1 MARQLAEITV
11 IQALGRALRQ
21 FDDPR
26 IQAIVWKSLLGA
38 VAVFTVLGVV
48 LWFVAG
54 WMVSGLAH
62 WIDWVA
68 HFGTLI
74 LTVALSW
81 FLFPVA
87 VTAIVGFFL
96 ESVAS
101 AVEARYYPGR
111 PPARQQPFLAMIWS
125 GLRFALV
132 ALLLN
137 LLLLPAYLLLLIFP
151 PLYLLVFYSVNGYLL
166 GREYFELVAYR
177 RLEERAAD
185 ELRRACRGRVMLAGM
200 AMAFMLT
207 IPVFNLVAPIA
218 ATAFA
223 VHLFERLRIGRPEGR
238 VGGPAGGR
246 AIQQR
251 GL

>member
-1 MARQLAEITV
+1 MF
-11 IQALGRALRQ
+11 QALGKAVGQ

-26 IQAIVWKSLLGA
+26 IQAVVWKSLLGA
-38 VAVFTVLGVV
+38 LVIFGLLGFG
-48 LWFVAG
+48 LWFLAG
-54 WMVSGLAH
+54 WLVAGLAH
-62 WIDWVA
+62 WIDWLA
-68 HFGTLI
+68 HFGTLV

-87 VTAIVGFFL
+87 VTAVVGFFL
-96 ESVAS
+96 EAVAG
-101 AVEARYYPGR
+101 AVESRHYPGR
-111 PPARQQPFLAMIWS
+111 QPARQQAFLAMVRS
-125 GLRFALV
+125 SLRFACV

-137 LLLLPAYLLLLIFP
+137 LILLPAYLLLLLFP

-185 ELRRACRGRVMLAGM
+185 DLRRSYRGRVMLAGVV
-200 AMAFMLT
+200 MAFMLT

-223 VHLFERLRIGRPEGR
+223 VHLFEAMRKQRPEFR
-238 VGGPAGGR
+238 SMTSE
-246 AIQQR
+246 IQQR
-251 GL
+251 GH